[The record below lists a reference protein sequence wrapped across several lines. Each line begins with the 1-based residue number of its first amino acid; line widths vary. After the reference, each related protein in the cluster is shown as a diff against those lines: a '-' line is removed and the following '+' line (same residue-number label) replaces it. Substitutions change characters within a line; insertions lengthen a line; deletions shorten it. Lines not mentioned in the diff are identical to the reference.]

1 MGYKEISDMKVARLF
16 GPKDIRIIDMP
27 EPTLASDEVL
37 CKVKRAGICG
47 TDYAIY
53 SGEFSFVKSGQIRFP
68 LTCGH
73 EWSGIVDSTGSAVT
87 AFQPGDR
94 VVGDTVVSC
103 GICPHCLLGQYMHCP
118 KLRCVGTINTWDGAF
133 SEYMVMPQRHLFHLA
148 QNITFDNAAFI
159 EPAATALYAV
169 RLGDVKIG
177 DTVLVLGSG
186 PIGIA
191 AAKLAAMC
199 GASKVVI
206 AARKKFKLDKAIALG
221 VHAAVNLTD
230 ITLEDAVHQEFGR
243 DGVDCVVEASGSLDL
258 FKKAVKLTNPGG
270 AISVVAFYEKQMH
283 DFEIDQFVFGDLRIR
298 GVAGSLG
305 MYEPLLKL
313 LANGLVDFSSL
324 ITSYISLEQ
333 IPDNMKTWHERG
345 HVRIKEMIKF
355 A

>member
-1 MGYKEISDMKVARLF
+1 MKVARLF
-16 GPKDIRIIDMP
+16 GPEDIRVIDMP
-27 EPTLASDEVL
+27 KPILAPDEVL

-53 SGEFSFVKSGQIRFP
+53 SGEFSFVKSGQIQFP
-68 LTCGH
+68 MTCGH
-73 EWSGIVDSTGSAVT
+73 EWSGIVDSMGSSVT

-103 GICPHCLLGQYMHCP
+103 GICQHCLLGHYMHCS

-133 SEYMVMPQRHLFHLA
+133 SEFMVMPQRHLFHLA
-148 QNITFDNAAFI
+148 DNITFDNAAFI

-169 RLGDVKIG
+169 RLGDVNIG

-191 AAKLAAMC
+191 AAKLAAMS
-199 GASKVVI
+199 GAGKVMI
-206 AARKKFKLDKAIALG
+206 AGRKKFKLDKAIALG
-221 VHAAVNLTD
+221 VHAAINLTD
-230 ITLEDAVHQEFGR
+230 ITLEDAVQQEFGP
-243 DGVDCVVEASGSLDL
+243 DGVDRIIEASGSIEL
-258 FKKAVKLTNPGG
+258 FKKAAGLINPGG
-270 AISVVAFYEKQMH
+270 TISVVAFYEKQMH
-283 DFEIDQFVFGDLRIR
+283 DFEIDQFVFRDLKIR

-305 MYEPLLKL
+305 MYKPLLKL

-324 ITSYISLEQ
+324 ITSYINLEQ
-333 IPDNMKTWHERG
+333 LPENMKTWSQRG

-355 A
+355 D